1 MNKDKRRLYT
11 LSTLLCVLL
20 AVVFFIP
27 LENSVAVTAFLMVP
41 FALAVIFLIRK
52 RKSPSINK
60 RQVLLIVSVSG
71 LLRIMIHY
79 LLGLYFGMGTRGKW
93 MSVDVLVKVVIPT
106 VLVIISAEIIRN
118 VLLAQEKKYISAMTY
133 AICFLSDCLILG
145 NAADIDSFSTFMDIA
160 GLAILPAITMNMLC
174 HYLSRN
180 YGVLP
185 GIVLRVMLSVYAVLI
200 PYVPLMSEAI
210 KVFIDLVFPL
220 VLLWFI
226 NLLFGRQRTTRKR
239 TKHISHA
246 ATAVACILMISMVM
260 IISCQFKYGALVIG
274 SESMTGD
281 LNVGDAAVYE
291 RYEDQIIKVGDIIV
305 FRSGNSR
312 VIHRVVKIENVDGNI
327 IYFTKGDANE
337 DIDLGYRTGSDILG
351 IIKFKISYVGYP
363 TIWMQD
369 MFSKTS

>member
-274 SESMTGD
+274 SESTTGD

>member
-93 MSVDVLVKVVIPT
+93 ISVDVLVKVVIPT

-239 TKHISHA
+239 IKHLSHA

-312 VIHRVVKIENVDGNI
+312 VIHRVVKIENVDGNM

-351 IIKFKISYVGYP
+351 TIKFKISYVGYP